1 MSWVEDKRKKC
12 DLGLRNVFWNE
23 DWTGCAWTGKR
34 WVEAEKNGTLVEL
47 KEKIMES
54 MIEDFYKKEVETV
67 QWRQSGSRSQFRGH
81 FTFIFFYLQKLN
93 LYHKFCIFERII
105 F

>member
-67 QWRQSGSRSQFRGH
+67 VLEANFAD
-81 FTFIFFYLQKLN
+81 ILLLFFLFAKI
-93 LYHKFCIFERII
+93 KFVS
-105 F
+105 